1 MSIALPRNTTHQ
13 SEGWLAGEI
22 ARVLN
27 RVTGAVIIVFV
38 LVHVIGQAAL
48 HAPAMAA
55 MKPMAA
61 TWLPVAQSQHWIHA
75 VLYFSL
81 VFHTLH
87 GLRLVASEL
96 GARIDY
102 RASLWI
108 ITGASALVGL
118 REIARYVG

>member
-13 SEGWLAGEI
+13 SEGWLVGEV

-38 LVHVIGQAAL
+38 LVHVVGQAAL

-61 TWLPVAQSQHWIHA
+61 AWLPVAQSQHWIHA
-75 VLYFSL
+75 ILYFSL

-96 GARIDY
+96 GVRFDY

-108 ITGASALVGL
+108 TFGVSALVGL
-118 REIARYVG
+118 REVARYVG